1 MKATRPGW
9 TALISAVF
17 VVGLSLAGVL
27 LSGTPSPV
35 PANAPP
41 GAFSAERAMAHVEQ
55 IARRPHPVGS
65 ADHARVRDYL
75 AGAIEQL
82 GLKAEFQPAIVR
94 RGSTTLRMARV
105 ENILARIA
113 GTDSTGAVLLASHYD
128 SVPAAPG
135 AADAASG
142 VAAILEAVR
151 ALKTGPPPRN
161 DVILLLTD
169 AEELGLL
176 GAKAFVE
183 QHPWANDVRMVMNF
197 EARGTHGPAW
207 MFETSAGNGAIV
219 AEWASLV
226 PKAAGSSL
234 TYEVYKRLP
243 NDTDFTEFKRLR
255 TAGLNF
261 AFVGGQERYHTPGD
275 NAAALERGSLQHH
288 GEAALHL
295 TRRFASMDLGS
306 LQARDAV
313 YFSLPLLNVAPHY
326 STMWAVALA
335 AAAAVLWV
343 VAVVR
348 ARRRREAGIG
358 GIILAVLIY
367 AAFTG
372 AAGYLG
378 WRFGRLAGAAHERWL
393 QEGPILTSGMYAAA
407 MVAGIVTVWLALY
420 VLLRKR
426 FAAQSIALGAAFLLL
441 AAAAV
446 SAWFAAG
453 ASYVAAWPLIGS
465 LLAVMAA
472 SPRQTDAPRGV
483 GRTVGV
489 MLLATPAILILW
501 PLAHSFFVAMGLA
514 PEGGAAMAVTAAL
527 AMGALAIPFELIV
540 ERRRWWPAG
549 AAAAVTIACLAMAV
563 TGTRYSDRHP
573 KPANVV
579 YALDADKQMASWA
592 ARVDRPDGWFGQFL
606 GAAPRAG
613 RPPALVQPWS
623 SANGVPGFLHADAP
637 AADLPAPTA
646 TLIRAY
652 PTEGGRYVTF
662 RVAPGREGNML
673 SVWVNG
679 VPALDISVDGKQ
691 VSGAFARRAP
701 DDTAWTLEY
710 FNAPASGAVVS
721 MTLRGSRGL
730 TVAVTER
737 AHGLPDLPGTSVTP
751 RPASL
756 VPIQSGDTTSVRR
769 TYAF

>member
-1 MKATRPGW
+1 VKATRPGW
-9 TALISAVF
+9 PALISAVF
-17 VVGLSLAGVL
+17 VVGLSLASVL
-27 LSGTPSPV
+27 LGGPPSPV
-35 PANAPP
+35 PASAPP
-41 GAFSAERAMAHVEQ
+41 AAFSAERAMAHVEQ
-55 IARRPHPVGS
+55 IAQRPHPVGS

-75 AGAIEQL
+75 AGAIGQL
-82 GLKAEFQPAIVR
+82 GLKAELQPAIVR
-94 RGSTTLRMARV
+94 RGTTTLRVARV

-113 GTDSTGAVLLASHYD
+113 GTNSTGAVLLASHYD

-176 GAKAFVE
+176 GARAFVE
-183 QHPWANDVRMVMNF
+183 QHPWANGVRMAMNF

-226 PKAAGSSL
+226 PKPSWSSL

-243 NDTDFTEFKRLR
+243 NDTDFTEFKRLK

-261 AFVGGQERYHTPGD
+261 AFVGGQERYHTAGD
-275 NAAALERGSLQHH
+275 NAAALDRGSLQHH
-288 GEAALHL
+288 GEAALRL
-295 TRRFASMDLGS
+295 TRRFASMDLGT

-313 YFSLPLLNVAPHY
+313 YFALPILNVAPRY
-326 STMWAVALA
+326 STMWAAVLA

-372 AAGYLG
+372 ASGYLG
-378 WRFGRLAGAAHERWL
+378 WRFGRLVGLAHARWL
-393 QEGPILTSGMYAAA
+393 QEGPVLTSGMYAAA
-407 MVAGIVTVWLALY
+407 MVACIVTVWLALY

-426 FAAQSIALGAAFLLL
+426 FGAQSIALGAAFVLLV
-441 AAAAV
+441 AAAAF
-446 SAWFAAG
+446 SWFAAG

-465 LLAVMAA
+465 LLAAMAG
-472 SPRQTDAPRGV
+472 SSRQPDAPPGA
-483 GRTVGV
+483 GRTVVV
-489 MLLATPAILILW
+489 MLLAVPAILILW
-501 PLAHSFFVAMGLA
+501 PLAHAFFVAMGLA

-527 AMGALAIPFELIV
+527 AMGALAIPIEIIV

-549 AAAAVTIACLAMAV
+549 IAATVTLACLAVAV
-563 TGTRYSDRHP
+563 TETRYSDRHP
-573 KPANVV
+573 KPANVI
-579 YALDADKQMASWA
+579 YALDADTKMANWA
-592 ARVDRPDGWFGQFL
+592 VRVDQPDGWFGQFL
-606 GAAPRAG
+606 GAAPRPG

-623 SANGVPGFLHADAP
+623 SASGVPGFLHADAP

-646 TLIRAY
+646 TLVRAY
-652 PTEGGRYVTF
+652 PTEGGRYITF

-691 VSGAFARRAP
+691 VSGAFTRRAP

-710 FNAPASGAVVS
+710 FNAPASGSTVS
-721 MTLRGSRGL
+721 MTLRGSRAL
-730 TVAVTER
+730 TVAVAER
-737 AHGLPDLPGTSVTP
+737 THGLPDLAGTAVTP

-756 VPIQSGDTTSVRR
+756 VPIQAGDMTIVRR
-769 TYAF
+769 TYTF